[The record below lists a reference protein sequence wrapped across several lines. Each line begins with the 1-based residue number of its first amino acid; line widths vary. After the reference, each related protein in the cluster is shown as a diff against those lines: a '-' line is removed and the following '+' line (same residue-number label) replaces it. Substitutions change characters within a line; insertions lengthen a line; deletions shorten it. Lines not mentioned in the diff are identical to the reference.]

1 MPEMDPYT
9 QARRLFDEHLKPT
22 LDAIAG
28 SRGEQDAEY
37 FAAGIVYHL
46 RGELGWSVAY
56 YAKAD
61 ALHYWCM
68 ATDRDEDELTEEDKA
83 EFDDFWATWRH
94 SKAWD
99 DALWLDEY
107 TGDTIVELIK
117 WHIKET
123 KEKDR

>member
-1 MPEMDPYT
+1 MSNRDVHKE
-9 QARRLFDEHLKPT
+9 ARTLFDQHVKPL
-22 LDAIAG
+22 LDDIRE
-28 SRGEQDAEY
+28 SQGEEDAEY
-37 FAAGIVYHL
+37 FAGSIVYHL

-56 YAKAD
+56 YCKAD

-68 ATDRDEDELTEEDKA
+68 ETDRDEDELTDEQRA
-83 EFDDFWATWRH
+83 EFEDFWSTWRH

-107 TGDTIVELIK
+107 TGDSIVELIK

-123 KEKDR
+123 KEKKQ